1 MKDLKLDGNHDLFI
15 EDSDLV
21 VEDTRIE
28 VIGQSL
34 EIRLQMFYGEWY
46 SNNTLGLPYYEI
58 ILGQKSNMGLVLE
71 VIKAEIE
78 REPSI
83 QTVQKIDAEV
93 IDRGAIITFEAIT
106 TDQET
111 INETVAIGA

>member
-15 EDSDLV
+15 AESDLV
-21 VEDTRIE
+21 VEQTRIE

-34 EIRLQMFYGEWY
+34 EIRLKMFYGEWY
-46 SNNTLGLPYYEI
+46 SNNTLGVPYYEI

-71 VIKAEIE
+71 VIKSEIE
-78 REPSI
+78 REESI

-93 IDRGAIITFEAIT
+93 DNRGATITFEAIT
-106 TDQET
+106 TAGET
-111 INETVAIGA
+111 INETISIGA